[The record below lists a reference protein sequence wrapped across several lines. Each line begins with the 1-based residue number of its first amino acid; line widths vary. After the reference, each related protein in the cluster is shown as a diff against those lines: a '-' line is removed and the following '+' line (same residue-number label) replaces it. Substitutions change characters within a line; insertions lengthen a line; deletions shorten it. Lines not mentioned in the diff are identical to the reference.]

1 MIQKHIKQ
9 SRNFALVSENT
20 PLLRDL
26 NVIENIALIL
36 EYHDKI
42 SIKKAQSCVNDV
54 LKRCGA
60 DILSYKKVYE
70 LDKKDSIIIKY
81 IRAYMSNFEIILIDR
96 PFSMLDKMEDMQ
108 SIFELS
114 EVLDD
119 KAAQIVDLKS
129 NEYYKDKYVLQ

>member
-9 SRNFALVSENT
+9 SRNFALVSEST

-42 SIKKAQSCVNDV
+42 SIKKAQSGVNDI

-70 LDKKDSIIIKY
+70 LDKKDSIIVKY

-96 PFSMLDKMEDMQ
+96 PFSMLDKMEDIQ